1 MMNGPGKK
9 HSFSSSQ
16 GKGRKTDKV
25 GANQGGARWGQGGW
39 VDWGAGC
46 VGAMEGNVEMGV
58 SGVGR
63 VAGGVQQV
71 NRRC

>member
-9 HSFSSSQ
+9 HSFSSLQ

-39 VDWGAGC
+39 VGVW
-46 VGAMEGNVEMGV
+46 VGAMEGKVGMGV
-58 SGVGR
+58 
-63 VAGGVQQV
+63 
-71 NRRC
+71 